1 MRVILAPMEG
11 VADAPMRSL
20 LTSVGGYDIVISEF
34 IRVVDQLLPEKV
46 FYRLCAEL
54 ANGSKTKAGTPVR
67 LQLLGQ
73 HPNWMAEN
81 AIRAIELGSLGVDL
95 NYGCPA
101 PMVNRSNGGAAL
113 LKEPETIYKVTKAVR
128 EAVPSSHPVSA
139 KIRLGWD
146 DKSRCVE
153 IAQAI
158 ESAGATELTVHART
172 KEEGYRPPA
181 HWEYINLIREA
192 IAIPVIANGE
202 VWCHQDYL
210 KCQAASGCDDVMIGR
225 GALAV
230 PNLAH
235 VIKTNQVKMPWNQVM
250 QLLVQY
256 SEYEIVSV
264 KEKYYPARIKQ
275 WLKFMVKQYP
285 QADTLFAQ
293 VRVMKQT
300 QEILALLRSEAENQ
314 YL

>member
-11 VADAPMRSL
+11 VANAPMRSL
-20 LTSVGGYDIVISEF
+20 LTQVGGYDLVISEF

-54 ANGSKTKAGTPVR
+54 AYGSKTKAGTPVR
-67 LQLLGQ
+67 PQLLGQ

-101 PMVNRSNGGAAL
+101 PTVNRSKGGAAL
-113 LKEPETIYKVTKAVR
+113 LKEPKTIYKVTQAVR
-128 EAVPSSHPVSA
+128 DAVPLSHPVSA

-192 IAIPVIANGE
+192 ISIPVIANGE

-210 KCQAASGCDDVMIGR
+210 NCKATSGCDDVMIGR

-235 VIKTNQVKMPWNQVM
+235 VIKTNQAMMPWNKVI
-250 QLLVQY
+250 QLLLHY
-256 SEYEIVSV
+256 SHYEIVSV

-275 WLKFMVKQYP
+275 WLKFMVKHYTE
-285 QADTLFAQ
+285 ADALFLQ
-293 VRVMKQT
+293 VRIMKKT
-300 QEILALLRSEAENQ
+300 PEILALLKSEAER
-314 YL
+314 

>member
-1 MRVILAPMEG
+1 MRVVLAPMEG
-11 VADAPMRSL
+11 VADAPMRAL
-20 LTSVGGYDIVISEF
+20 LTAVGGYDMVISEF

-54 ANGSKTKAGTPVR
+54 RYQCHTEAGTPVR

-81 AIRAIELGSLGVDL
+81 ALRAIELGSRGVDI

-113 LKEPETIYKVTKAVR
+113 LKEPETIYQVTKAVR
-128 EAVPSSHPVSA
+128 DAVPLDKPVSA

-146 DKSRCVE
+146 DKSRCIE

-158 ESAGATELTVHART
+158 EAAGATELTVHART
-172 KEEGYRPPA
+172 KEEAYRPPA
-181 HWEYINLIREA
+181 HWHYIQKIKQATSLPI
-192 IAIPVIANGE
+192 IANGE
-202 VWCHQDYL
+202 IWSREDYL
-210 KCQAASGCDDVMIGR
+210 NCKEASGCDDVMLGR
-225 GALAV
+225 GALTV

-235 VIKTNQVKMPWNQVM
+235 VVKGNQLPMTWPEVKA
-250 QLLVQY
+250 LLIQY
-256 SEYEIVSV
+256 SEFEIVSE

-275 WLKFMVKQYP
+275 WLRFIARHYLEGE
-285 QADTLFAQ
+285 ALFLQ
-293 VRVMKQT
+293 VRVLKNT
-300 QEILALLRSEAENQ
+300 AEILSLLRSS
-314 YL
+314 

>member
-20 LTSVGGYDIVISEF
+20 LTSVGGYDLVVSEF

-54 ANGSKTKAGTPVR
+54 ANDSKTQAGTPVR

-81 AIRAIELGSLGVDL
+81 ANRAIELGSRGVDL
-95 NYGCPA
+95 NFGCPA

-113 LKEPETIYKVTKAVR
+113 LKEPETIYRVTQSVR
-128 EAVPSSHPVSA
+128 EAVPDNHPVSA

-158 ESAGATELTVHART
+158 EAAGATELTVHART

-181 HWEYINLIREA
+181 HWEYIHQIREA
-192 IAIPVIANGE
+192 ISIPVIANGE
-202 VWCHQDYL
+202 IWNLEDYQ
-210 KCQAASGCDDVMIGR
+210 KCQTVSGCSDVMVGR

-235 VIKTNQVKMPWNQVM
+235 VLKGSQKIMPWDEVK
-250 QLLVQY
+250 QLLLQY
-256 SEYEIVSV
+256 SEYEIVST

-275 WLKFMVKQYP
+275 WLRFIVLQYEE
-285 QADTLFAQ
+285 ADLLFRQ

-300 QEILALLRSEAENQ
+300 TDILAALKA
-314 YL
+314 

>member
-20 LTSVGGYDIVISEF
+20 LTNVGGYDLVISEF

-54 ANGSKTKAGTPVR
+54 ANDSQTKAGTPVR

-81 AIRAIELGSLGVDL
+81 ANRAIELGSRGVDL
-95 NYGCPA
+95 NFGCPA

-113 LKEPETIYKVTKAVR
+113 LKEPETIYRVTQSVR
-128 EAVPSSHPVSA
+128 DAVPNTHPVSA

-158 ESAGATELTVHART
+158 EAAGATELTVHART

-181 HWEYINLIREA
+181 HWEYIHQIREA
-192 IAIPVIANGE
+192 ISIPVIANGE
-202 VWCHQDYL
+202 IWNQEDYQR
-210 KCQAASGCDDVMIGR
+210 CRAVSGCSDVMVGR

-235 VIKTNQVKMPWNQVM
+235 VLKGTQSVMPWDEVK
-250 QLLVQY
+250 QLLLQY
-256 SEYEIVSV
+256 SEYEIVST

-275 WLKFMVKQYP
+275 WLRFIVLQYEE
-285 QADTLFAQ
+285 AETLFRQ

-300 QEILALLRSEAENQ
+300 NDILAALKV
-314 YL
+314 

>member
-20 LTSVGGYDIVISEF
+20 LTSVGGYDLVISEF

-235 VIKTNQVKMPWNQVM
+235 VIKTNQVKMPWKQVM
-250 QLLVQY
+250 QLLLQY
-256 SEYEIVSV
+256 SEYEIVSI